1 MARKRSTEGNSTP
14 NENNTKENRT
24 MARQALTAEAI
35 TALLSNQKSRGDY
48 DAEIGEFLASGEAG
62 ILVPLDEGRFA
73 GKDAKKVKTGLDNAR
88 KRMNSGGTG
97 LVHEGGNNVKVI
109 VSEDQVFLVNT
120 AVSAE

>member
-1 MARKRSTEGNSTP
+1 
-14 NENNTKENRT
+14 

-48 DAEIGEFLASGEAG
+48 DAEIAEFLTSGEAG

-88 KRMNSGGTG
+88 KRPNSQGG
-97 LVHEGGNNVKVI
+97 LVHDGGQNVKVI
-109 VSEDQVFLVNT
+109 VSEDKVFLVNT
-120 AVSAE
+120 AVTVSE